1 MDKDRVQSVVF
12 YLLEIRRRGSKDLLR
27 VSVLTEGSEV
37 TEEVPPSPL
46 QIYDVPYEGSADADK
61 TTITR
66 PELDPR
72 PSMEYELPWEWKKE
86 LIVRTLSG
94 KKNQQTNQTSVKS
107 VVKDKTLLGVIF
119 SLNKKY

>member
-46 QIYDVPYEGSADADK
+46 QIYDVPYEGSGDTDK
-61 TTITR
+61 TTVTR

-94 KKNQQTNQTSVKS
+94 KKINNQIKPQS
-107 VVKDKTLLGVIF
+107 
-119 SLNKKY
+119 SLWLRIKHYWVSFFY